1 MSIFSTFVEPL
12 YILFIVRKVIF
23 LIGLHICQA
32 LNCLNFF
39 LFTFLY
45 SVSWWAFCLLHADSA
60 TRMYHH
66 LQYWTAF
73 TWQRLV
79 YGAQA
84 EAAHD
89 LGFDSSHIAD
99 AIRGTSTFQKS
110 NCTVRRIVHPEVAK
124 VFWKNRTK
132 VQIYWNLYFGL
143 SNWIKWSC
151 AVILMTHPSII
162 LLPNLAFMWTTVVT
176 LQSDIF
182 CAIHFWSCHCRQNLA
197 ISKSPRVVKVLTIL
211 WMQTYLFEP
220 LFM

>member
-60 TRMYHH
+60 MRMYHH

-132 VQIYWNLYFGL
+132 VQIYWNWYFGL
-143 SNWIKWSC
+143 SNWIKWSY
-151 AVILMTHPSII
+151 AVILMKHVTSKYYTTAKSSIHVNNSGYSPKWH
-162 LLPNLAFMWTTVVT
+162 LLC
-176 LQSDIF
+176 D
-182 CAIHFWSCHCRQNLA
+182 
-197 ISKSPRVVKVLTIL
+197 
-211 WMQTYLFEP
+211 P
-220 LFM
+220 LLIMSL